1 MANIAN
7 ALKEVEDTWESS
19 DAIESQGFSPLPDG
33 NYSGKAMDGVVE
45 MSQNGRLQITLTLK
59 PTEGKYE
66 DKTIKKFM
74 GLDNELSIGY
84 AKGTLKLLGIENP
97 KSITKLPKVLTE
109 FFSEHDNGVDIEFT
123 VKTKDDF
130 VNIYINKLIDADT
143 EKDKSSTKKDKNK
156 KEKIKKPTYSELE
169 DMDKDDLIK
178 VIEKFD
184 LGIEDTEKI
193 KEAKLLRIVAEEL
206 GVEQD

>member
-1 MANIAN
+1 MASIAN

-19 DAIESQGFSPLPDG
+19 EVIESQGFSPLPDG
-33 NYSGKAMDGVVE
+33 NYSGNVSDGIVE

-66 DKTIKKFM
+66 GKTIKKFM

-84 AKGTLKLLGIENP
+84 AKGTLKLLGIEIP
-97 KSITKLPKVLTE
+97 KSVTKLPKVLTD
-109 FFSEHDNGVDIEFT
+109 FFSEHNDGINVEFT

-130 VNIYINKLIDADT
+130 VNIYINKATI
-143 EKDKSSTKKDKNK
+143 EEEKSSTKEKSK

-178 VIEKFD
+178 IIEKFD
-184 LGIEDTEKI
+184 LGIEDPEKI
-193 KEAKLLRIVAEEL
+193 KESKLLRIVAEEL
-206 GVEQD
+206 DIKQD